1 MSRMTQAARHQPDPR
16 YQRCMVLAGGGFRFG
31 YYLGMHAA
39 AIDAG
44 QEPDLLLATCG
55 GSVAGAIIRNLPD
68 SAARKA
74 WLSSPQ
80 MYAFFSGLRS
90 GPRATPLRAV
100 TSIALRRLNGAR
112 AAHIPD
118 LYNDYLFEI
127 PPVLPLPPEPALAS
141 ASAPALAILGGKL
154 LFGPGEV
161 GQLRQGRAIYRVTLF
176 GDARIAALAAGQPS
190 AIGRD
195 GWTNAVA
202 HELEIDTA
210 MPLADAARISIAD
223 MVYFR
228 CQSAGGADYTGGVID
243 LFPIELAQCL
253 AQHISM
259 EMKQSYD
266 QFTAIPALRSVFG
279 FDANQRL
286 RHVHGQSVDVWID
299 TSDVSEALRGTG
311 VQKRIAWRHNRVQ
324 LVAPASY
331 EQYVADVETQWLYGY
346 RRAQEAYALAA
357 QGRRTAMR
365 NEDKHNKAAT

>member
-1 MSRMTQAARHQPDPR
+1 
-16 YQRCMVLAGGGFRFG
+16 MVLAGGGFRFG

-44 QEPDLLLATCG
+44 KEPDLLLATCG

-74 WLSSPQ
+74 WLASPQ
-80 MYAFFSGLRS
+80 MYEFFSGLRS

-100 TSIALRRLNGAR
+100 VSIALRRLNGAR
-112 AAHIPD
+112 AARIPD
-118 LYNDYLFEI
+118 LFNDYLFEI
-127 PPVLPLPPEPALAS
+127 PPVLPLPPEPAPAS

-154 LFGPGEV
+154 LFGPDEV
-161 GQLRQGRAIYRVTLF
+161 GQLRHGRAIYRVTLF

-210 MPLADAARISIAD
+210 MSVADAARISIAD

-228 CQSAGGADYTGGVID
+228 CQSAAGADYTGGVID

-253 AQHISM
+253 AQHISI
-259 EMKQSYD
+259 EMKQSYE

-311 VQKRIAWRHNRVQ
+311 VRKRIAWRSNQVK

-331 EQYVADVETQWLYGY
+331 EQYVADVEAQWLYGY
-346 RRAQEAYALAA
+346 RRAQEAYELAA
-357 QGRRTAMR
+357 QGRRVAMR
-365 NEDKHNKAAT
+365 NEDKHNKAST

>member
-1 MSRMTQAARHQPDPR
+1 MTQAARRQPDPR

-74 WLSSPQ
+74 WLASPQ
-80 MYAFFSGLRS
+80 MYAFFSSLRS
-90 GPRATPLRAV
+90 GSRATPLRAV

-141 ASAPALAILGGKL
+141 ACAPALAILGGRL

-176 GDARIAALAAGQPS
+176 GDARTAALAAGQPS

-210 MPLADAARISIAD
+210 MSLADAARISIAD

-299 TSDVSEALRGTG
+299 TSDVSVALRGTG

-346 RRAQEAYALAA
+346 RRAQEAYELAA
-357 QGRRTAMR
+357 QGRRAAMR